1 MIISEI
7 FMINVNRVDD
17 AIEFL
22 ENDFCFYD
30 LTISEIH
37 RQGIE
42 FWLNHL
48 SFKNWFTQDV
58 KAKFLSLINEHA

>member
-1 MIISEI
+1 MIKIKRTRDS
-7 FMINVNRVDD
+7 VNFYKDGQ
-17 AIEFL
+17 F
-22 ENDFCFYD
+22 FYD

-37 RQGIE
+37 RQGVT

-58 KAKFLSLINEHA
+58 KAKFLSLINEHARI

>member
-1 MIISEI
+1 MIA
-7 FMINVNRVDD
+7 VNCVDD

-22 ENDFCFYD
+22 ENGHCFYD
-30 LTISEIH
+30 LTFSEIYRH
-37 RQGIE
+37 GVV

-58 KAKFLSLINEHA
+58 KAKFLSLINEYPRI